1 MGGGYGGVWVGGL
14 PGKTRAH
21 QGVGGGATPCAPKVC
36 GCHPQCAIPEVSRWR
51 GNYQAHPRM
60 CEFVLG
66 GGDKRVHPRV
76 WLVGQQPCCT
86 QGPTVCVVKMKRLQR
101 AHAAM
106 LQQPPGYRK

>member
-66 GGDKRVHPRV
+66 GGGINV
-76 WLVGQQPCCT
+76 CT
-86 QGPTVCVVKMKRLQR
+86 QGCGWWGSNRAAPKAPQCVW
-101 AHAAM
+101 
-106 LQQPPGYRK
+106 